1 MLDIMTTALERLTAK
16 RVAYADIRHEVRF
29 ATQLTVVNGAP
40 RTFTR
45 NNYSGTVARVLM
57 GECWGQSSTT
67 EPVTLESLDEILETS
82 LRMARSSA
90 KFSRNALEISVPNP
104 RRGSFHQSVKE
115 KPRGVPDEEKLRL
128 VMDLDRAQKT
138 DDRIVNTNS
147 VYADSER
154 VYRMVNTAGSSLEWD
169 EIRTV
174 VSVQPVAREGSRTEF
189 DFGVESG
196 LAGFELAR
204 GTDPNVFA
212 AKAGR
217 GAVSLL
223 SADKPPSGELTV
235 VMDSDICGVIAHEV
249 CGHASEAD
257 EVVKKRSFLTG
268 LVGSRVASD
277 NVSLLDDA
285 TRPGLTGSIPF
296 DSEGTQASKTYIIR
310 NGVYAGYL
318 HTLETSSIMGVV
330 PTGNGRAQDFNHRVF
345 ARMTN
350 TFFGEGDWKN
360 DEIVEDTRNGLYVS
374 KATSGMED
382 VVGGGVQASALKG
395 YLIRNGQLGELV
407 RGMTLT
413 GRVLDMLKTV
423 DAVGNTLGFHGGTC
437 GKGEEDFVSVS
448 TGGPNMRAK
457 IVVGG
462 G

>member
-1 MLDIMTTALERLTAK
+1 
-16 RVAYADIRHEVRF
+16 
-29 ATQLTVVNGAP
+29 
-40 RTFTR
+40 
-45 NNYSGTVARVLM
+45 
-57 GECWGQSSTT
+57 
-67 EPVTLESLDEILETS
+67 
-82 LRMARSSA
+82 
-90 KFSRNALEISVPNP
+90 
-104 RRGSFHQSVKE
+104 VKE